1 MIIKTINITLGVL
14 VAFSVWCAAV
24 MVAAFVAIMALH
36 VLGIGGMTAYHLLHS

>member
-24 MVAAFVAIMALH
+24 MFAVFAAVLALH
-36 VLGIGGMTAYHLLHS
+36 VVVIGGFTIYHLMHS